1 MANPCPICADLKFR
15 KAFDELI
22 EAGADLTAA
31 KKYCE
36 NELILPEGKVCSAY
50 RIKVHALKHS
60 GVDPDRIHPSFLK
73 VKRPSAETVAA
84 NKKQKQ
90 VTKAVVETYLD
101 EIAEIDVAKVL
112 GSIGIKEEPKSMSD
126 VLTLVQQMTLR
137 TSMLAGAIAID
148 SLEKYAT
155 DPQGRAYPTVH
166 LKGASLAAE
175 MMSTAFGYSQAVSIQ
190 TAVDTVEKSGLQVV
204 DPGNDN
210 RLPESN
216 L

>member
-36 NELILPEGKVCSAY
+36 NELILPEGKICSAY
-50 RIKVHALKHS
+50 RIKTHALKHS
-60 GVDPDRIHPSFLK
+60 GIDPDRIHPSFLK
-73 VKRPSAETVAA
+73 VKRPSSETIAA
-84 NKKQKQ
+84 NRLQKK
-90 VTKAVVETYLD
+90 VTNAVVETYLD
-101 EIAEIDVAKVL
+101 EIAEIDIDKVL
-112 GSIGIKEEPKSMSD
+112 GSLGITEHPKSMD
-126 VLTLVQQMTLR
+126 QVLTLVQQMTMR
-137 TSMLAGAIAID
+137 TSILAGAIAID

-155 DPQGRAYPTVH
+155 DPQGRLYPTVH
-166 LKGASLAAE
+166 LKGAALAAE
-175 MMSTAFGYSQAVSIQ
+175 MMSTAFGYSQAVNMQ

-204 DPGNDN
+204 DPGNQN
-210 RLPESN
+210 RLPESD